1 MSMKTWREE
10 FYPVSAATARRRSWR
25 WAAKHSL
32 RKWEGLKEENLRK
45 HDVRYSPEDNAVV
58 GANGARLR
66 LDGETCALCYKA
78 QEAEEADL
86 SMNGCDLCPLALVG
100 YNCSSCESAYH
111 RARSYDPAKRSSG
124 LRDLIRGLKKAVR
137 FTETHKF
144 CTKRS
149 EWVAKG

>member
-10 FYPVSAATARRRSWR
+10 FYPVPAGTARRRSWR

-32 RKWEGLKEENLRK
+32 RKWEGLREENLRK

-58 GANGARLR
+58 DADGARLK
-66 LDGETCALCYKA
+66 LDDKTCALCRKV

-86 SMNGCDLCPLALVG
+86 SVNGCGICPLALVG
-100 YNCSSCESAYH
+100 YNCNSCESAYH
-111 RARSYDPAKRSSG
+111 AARDSDPAERSRG
-124 LRDLIRGLKKAVR
+124 LRDLIKGLNKAVQ

-144 CTKRS
+144 CSKS
-149 EWVAKG
+149 GKWLAKG